1 MNRKNQKIKFYLISF
16 LISLCFQVLGQNEM
30 LCIELKWSNE
40 NIKYI
45 TGKVIISDSIN
56 NFFYGKSLKGDFE
69 NNFFFQFNVPMDVN
83 IMKREFKIEIDL
95 NQFYK
100 EKFYVTSSN
109 GLEKIVIY
117 LNEYPDCELR
127 KIQKIKKFSKE

>member
-1 MNRKNQKIKFYLISF
+1 MNRKNQKIKFYLIPL
-16 LISLCFQVLGQNEM
+16 LIFPFFQVLGQNEM

-56 NFFYGKSLKGDFE
+56 NFFYGKSLKGDLE
-69 NNFFFQFNVPMDVN
+69 NNFFFQFNVPMDIN
-83 IMKREFKIEIDL
+83 NKKQEFKIEIDL

-100 EKFYVTSSN
+100 EKFYITSSN
-109 GLEKIVIY
+109 ELEKIVIY

-127 KIQKIKKFSKE
+127 KIQKKRKFSKE